1 MDKKY
6 LAEIKTRAQEAKAEK
21 QKGNDFDCA
30 CLSWAIVLNDLPAL
44 LDEVERLT
52 KEIKTG
58 RHMSAPIRLD
68 ASSAESFCNA
78 MDVSRLEQENAA
90 KDQQIATLKAE
101 VERLTDIEKEYVH
114 YRRLSEESD
123 QQIATLKAD
132 KKRAEKAL
140 ELACRYHRF
149 DDFKTVRSEIEF
161 FAQQAQEQEAYCD
174 ARN

>member
-1 MDKKY
+1 MMDKKY

-161 FAQQAQEQEAYCD
+161 FAQQAQEQEAEK
-174 ARN
+174 

>member
-1 MDKKY
+1 MMDKKY

-78 MDVSRLEQENAA
+78 MDVSWLEQENAA
-90 KDQQIATLKAE
+90 K
-101 VERLTDIEKEYVH
+101 
-114 YRRLSEESD
+114 D

-161 FAQQAQEQEAYCD
+161 FAQQAQEQEAEK
-174 ARN
+174 

>member
-1 MDKKY
+1 MDAKY
-6 LAEIKTRAQEAKAEK
+6 LAEIRARAQEAKAEK
-21 QKGNDFDCA
+21 QKSNDFDCA

-90 KDQQIATLKAE
+90 KDQQIATLKA
-101 VERLTDIEKEYVH
+101 
-114 YRRLSEESD
+114 
-123 QQIATLKAD
+123 D

-161 FAQQAQEQEAYCD
+161 FAQQAQEQEGHD
-174 ARN
+174 GRH

>member
-1 MDKKY
+1 MDAKY
-6 LAEIKTRAQEAKAEK
+6 LAEIRARGQMAKAEK
-21 QKGNDFDCA
+21 QKGNDLDCA

-90 KDQQIATLKAE
+90 KDQQIATLKA
-101 VERLTDIEKEYVH
+101 
-114 YRRLSEESD
+114 
-123 QQIATLKAD
+123 D

-174 ARN
+174 ARNWCERLIRKDVKNEQGKV